1 MSTQA
6 EGVVP
11 VLTLGQRLNVAMENA
26 GLKPE
31 SLAPQ
36 MRCSATTVRNYLSG
50 RTRIDYA
57 NLVLWSQITGVRLDW
72 LEAGQ
77 AGPDNGP
84 GLSLLPH
91 LDSNQKPFDYHLA
104 A

>member
-1 MSTQA
+1 M
-6 EGVVP
+6 P

-72 LEAGQ
+72 LEAGK
-77 AGPDNGP
+77 AGPDSGP
-84 GLSLLPH
+84 GLSVVPELNP
-91 LDSNQKPFDYHLA
+91 DDKPSDYHLA
-104 A
+104 MVA